1 MQRAAKEVKK
11 EEGTI
16 IDLAAVGADEDAKA
30 NLLEES
36 EEVKEI
42 RAKIEELYLA
52 LDRKQKQRT
61 RLMKADYLEKDHHGN
76 FVDCG
81 GAQKSWM

>member
-16 IDLAAVGADEDAKA
+16 IDLAAVGADEEAKA

-52 LDRKQKQRT
+52 LDRK
-61 RLMKADYLEKDHHGN
+61 
-76 FVDCG
+76 
-81 GAQKSWM
+81 